1 MGIEPKKVTPSPA
14 TGATKSST
22 SPVPKGADMP
32 QVTLS
37 TNRLRAKLL
46 RSIFL
51 IAALAAT
58 LATAKDIEFER
69 GSDAAAARRA
79 TVVHVGLNSAGF
91 RCSVDSA
98 YGPDFLWTRW
108 FGNALLRIDPAGA
121 ASLVLFDDEGG
132 RETRCEAEASV
143 EVSGA
148 IDIEFSQTS
157 AVAQYLVKAT
167 GASMGYVRMT
177 ADEMI
182 ARIVSG
188 TEVVTA
194 R

>member
-1 MGIEPKKVTPSPA
+1 
-14 TGATKSST
+14 
-22 SPVPKGADMP
+22 MP

-91 RCSVDSA
+91 RCSVD
-98 YGPDFLWTRW
+98 Y
-108 FGNALLRIDPAGA
+108 N
-121 ASLVLFDDEGG
+121 
-132 RETRCEAEASV
+132 
-143 EVSGA
+143 
-148 IDIEFSQTS
+148 
-157 AVAQYLVKAT
+157 
-167 GASMGYVRMT
+167 GYIRDVDVNR
-177 ADEMI
+177 
-182 ARIVSG
+182 R
-188 TEVVTA
+188 
-194 R
+194 